1 MAFYDSAGALVQ
13 SVLDTVSFA
22 EENKYWNGCGT
33 TVPQNA
39 VSAKVFVWKNNT
51 LAPLMTPILLK
62 N

>member
-1 MAFYDSAGALVQ
+1 MFWHFTIRLVHWC
-13 SVLDTVSFA
+13 SVYFA

-39 VSAKVFVWKNNT
+39 ANAKVFVWKNNT